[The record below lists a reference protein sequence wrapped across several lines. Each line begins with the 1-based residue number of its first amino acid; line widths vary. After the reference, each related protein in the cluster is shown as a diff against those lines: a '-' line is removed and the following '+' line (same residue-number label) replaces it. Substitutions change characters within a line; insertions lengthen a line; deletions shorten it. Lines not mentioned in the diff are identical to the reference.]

1 MLKLRTRS
9 ANTSGRGPRSRQ
21 AVAAVPLRHH
31 GSQSLHLPNLS
42 LPPISGSSSTSPDF
56 QRLEF
61 RTIPSTNMSSVARD
75 DEAGYDMPPLAHS
88 SNCLN
93 HGDAFLLLSLPQEF
107 IVGHDDMAITTG
119 ESLLGFRD
127 IPPGTHFLWV
137 QQPGAT
143 SRNGYWYITEE
154 QNGRVYVKQWD
165 QYNEVLSSLPNQA
178 AEREQ
183 AENLESIY
191 PKLKPY
197 DMRSGSKRSAAK
209 TSQPMPFSIAG
220 RNEPSFTT
228 DPAKMWQQLTHA
240 ITKPFLA
247 RITGKKSVDAWLVDS
262 ADCAVGESYR
272 AQYKLV
278 QSSEFNFL
286 FAQDFKDL
294 ELLDSDPTR
303 RDVVEDTTDRV
314 LALVRNTD
322 FSFDPSDIVAELQ
335 FTFLTGTH
343 LGNHA
348 CMEQWWDLVLK
359 IILRAYRLVLSYP
372 VLTVEVIRTLHAQI
386 VYTEE
391 YIESTSEEEQE
402 KGRSEHTIGPS
413 PDRPIYLFNLQHRRR
428 LRTALATYARKLE
441 EVLTGLGDAV
451 TIEQSTARAIFGEL
465 EAWLFT
471 RGWDLGSKKN
481 AHAEEAQR
489 KDEIGEDDNEDDD
502 MPVVVDL
509 DEHGRE
515 VGLVSFN
522 D

>member
-1 MLKLRTRS
+1 
-9 ANTSGRGPRSRQ
+9 
-21 AVAAVPLRHH
+21 
-31 GSQSLHLPNLS
+31 
-42 LPPISGSSSTSPDF
+42 
-56 QRLEF
+56 
-61 RTIPSTNMSSVARD
+61 MSSVARG
-75 DEAGYDMPPLAHS
+75 DESDHDMPSLAQS
-88 SNCLN
+88 SSCLD
-93 HGDAFLLLSLPQEF
+93 HGDVFLLLSLPQEF
-107 IVGHDDMAITTG
+107 IVGHDDMAVTTS

-127 IPPGTHFLWV
+127 IPAGTHFLWV

-143 SRNGYWYITEE
+143 SRNGYWYIAEE

-178 AEREQ
+178 AEQQQ
-183 AENLESIY
+183 AERLESVY

-197 DMRSGSKRSAAK
+197 DMRGGSKGSAAK

-220 RNEPSFTT
+220 RNEPSFITNA
-228 DPAKMWQQLTHA
+228 AKMWQQLTHA
-240 ITKPFLA
+240 ISKPFLT

-262 ADCAVGESYR
+262 ADGAAGEAYR
-272 AQYKLV
+272 TQYKSV
-278 QSSEFNFL
+278 QSNEFHFL
-286 FAQDFKDL
+286 FGQDFKDL
-294 ELLDSDPTR
+294 KLLDSDPAR

-314 LALVRNTD
+314 LALLRTTD
-322 FSFDPSDIVAELQ
+322 FSFDPSNIIAELQ

-359 IILRAYRLVLSYP
+359 IILRSYRLVLSYP
-372 VLTVEVIRTLHAQI
+372 VLTVELIRTLHAQI
-386 VYTEE
+386 VYTED

-441 EVLTGLGDAV
+441 EVLNGLGDAV
-451 TIEQSTARAIFGEL
+451 TVEQSTTRVIFGEL

-481 AHAEEAQR
+481 AQAEEAQR
-489 KDEIGEDDNEDDD
+489 KDEIGEDEDDDDD

>member
-1 MLKLRTRS
+1 M
-9 ANTSGRGPRSRQ
+9 
-21 AVAAVPLRHH
+21 
-31 GSQSLHLPNLS
+31 
-42 LPPISGSSSTSPDF
+42 SST
-56 QRLEF
+56 
-61 RTIPSTNMSSVARD
+61 ARY
-75 DEAGYDMPPLAHS
+75 DEGGHDMPPLAQPS
-88 SNCLN
+88 SQPD
-93 HGDAFLLLSLPQEF
+93 HGDVFLLLSLPQDF
-107 IVGHDDMAITTG
+107 IVGHDDMAVTTN

-127 IPPGTHFLWV
+127 IPAGTHFLWV

-143 SRNGYWYITEE
+143 SRNGYWYVTQE
-154 QNGRVYVKQWD
+154 QNGRVHVKQWD
-165 QYNEVLSSLPNQA
+165 KYNEVLSSVPSL
-178 AEREQ
+178 AEERHQ

-197 DMRSGSKRSAAK
+197 DMRGASNRTPAK
-209 TSQPMPFSIAG
+209 TSQPLPFSIGG
-220 RNEPSFTT
+220 RNELSFTT

-240 ITKPFLA
+240 ISEPFLA

-262 ADCAVGESYR
+262 ADCAAGESYR
-272 AQYKLV
+272 TQYKSV

-294 ELLDSDPTR
+294 KLLDSDPTR

-314 LALVRNTD
+314 LALLRITD
-322 FSFDPSDIVAELQ
+322 FSFDPYEIIAELQ

-343 LGNHA
+343 LGNQA

-359 IILRAYRLVLSYP
+359 IIMRAYRLVLFYP
-372 VLTVEVIRTLHAQI
+372 VLTVELIRTLHAQVI
-386 VYTEE
+386 YTEE

-413 PDRPIYLFNLQHRRR
+413 PDRPIYQFNLQCRRR

-441 EVLTGLGDAV
+441 EVLNGLGDAV
-451 TIEQSTARAIFGEL
+451 TIEQSTARAIFAEL

-471 RGWDLGSKKN
+471 RGWDLVSKN
-481 AHAEEAQR
+481 AKVEETKRQ
-489 KDEIGEDDNEDDD
+489 DEIGEDDDGDDD

>member
-1 MLKLRTRS
+1 M
-9 ANTSGRGPRSRQ
+9 
-21 AVAAVPLRHH
+21 
-31 GSQSLHLPNLS
+31 
-42 LPPISGSSSTSPDF
+42 
-56 QRLEF
+56 
-61 RTIPSTNMSSVARD
+61 
-75 DEAGYDMPPLAHS
+75 
-88 SNCLN
+88 
-93 HGDAFLLLSLPQEF
+93 
-107 IVGHDDMAITTG
+107 GHDDMAITTS

-127 IPPGTHFLWV
+127 IPAGTHFLWI

-143 SRNGYWYITEE
+143 SRNGYWYVTEE
-154 QNGRVYVKQWD
+154 QNARVYVKQWD

-178 AEREQ
+178 AERHQTES
-183 AENLESIY
+183 LESIY

-197 DMRSGSKRSAAK
+197 DMCSGSKGSAAK
-209 TSQPMPFSIAG
+209 TSQSMPFLIAG

-228 DPAKMWQQLTHA
+228 DPVKMWQQLTHA
-240 ITKPFLA
+240 ISKPFLG
-247 RITGKKSVDAWLVDS
+247 RITSKKSVDAWLVDS
-262 ADCAVGESYR
+262 ADGAAGEAYR
-272 AQYKLV
+272 IQYKSV

-314 LALVRNTD
+314 LALLRSTD
-322 FSFDPSDIVAELQ
+322 FSFDPSDIAAELQ

-359 IILRAYRLVLSYP
+359 IILRSHRLVLFYP
-372 VLTVEVIRTLHAQI
+372 VLTVELIRTLHAQI

-391 YIESTSEEEQE
+391 YIEPTSEEEQE

-413 PDRPIYLFNLQHRRR
+413 SDRPIYLFNLKHRRR
-428 LRTALATYARKLE
+428 LRTALATYSRKLE
-441 EVLTGLGDAV
+441 ERLTGLGDAV

-471 RGWDLGSKKN
+471 QGWDLGSKKN
-481 AHAEEAQR
+481 AQAEEAQW
-489 KDEIGEDDNEDDD
+489 KDEIGEDDDDDDD

-515 VGLVSFN
+515 VGLISFN
-522 D
+522 N

>member
-1 MLKLRTRS
+1 
-9 ANTSGRGPRSRQ
+9 
-21 AVAAVPLRHH
+21 
-31 GSQSLHLPNLS
+31 
-42 LPPISGSSSTSPDF
+42 
-56 QRLEF
+56 
-61 RTIPSTNMSSVARD
+61 MSSIARD
-75 DEAGYDMPPLAHS
+75 DEGDNDMPPLAQS
-88 SNCLN
+88 SSGPD
-93 HGDAFLLLSLPQEF
+93 HGDVFLLLSLPRDF
-107 IVGHDDMAITTG
+107 IVGHDDMAITTN

-127 IPPGTHFLWV
+127 IPAGTHFLWV

-143 SRNGYWYITEE
+143 SRNGYWYVTQE
-154 QNGRVYVKQWD
+154 QNGRVHVKQWD

-178 AEREQ
+178 EERRQ
-183 AENLESIY
+183 AENLESVY

-197 DMRSGSKRSAAK
+197 DMRGASKSSARAL
-209 TSQPMPFSIAG
+209 QPMPFSIGG
-220 RNEPSFTT
+220 RNESSFTT

-240 ITKPFLA
+240 ISEPFLA

-262 ADCAVGESYR
+262 ADCAVGELYR
-272 AQYKLV
+272 AQYKSV

-314 LALVRNTD
+314 LALLRSTD
-322 FSFDPSDIVAELQ
+322 FSFDPYEIIAELQ

-359 IILRAYRLVLSYP
+359 IIVRAYRLVLFYP
-372 VLTVEVIRTLHAQI
+372 VLTVELIRTLHAQ
-386 VYTEE
+386 VMYTEE

-413 PDRPIYLFNLQHRRR
+413 PDRPIYLFNLQNRRW

-441 EVLTGLGDAV
+441 EVLNGLGDAV

-471 RGWDLGSKKN
+471 RGWDLGSSKHAK
-481 AHAEEAQR
+481 AEEDKR
-489 KDEIGEDDNEDDD
+489 KDEIGEDDDDDDD